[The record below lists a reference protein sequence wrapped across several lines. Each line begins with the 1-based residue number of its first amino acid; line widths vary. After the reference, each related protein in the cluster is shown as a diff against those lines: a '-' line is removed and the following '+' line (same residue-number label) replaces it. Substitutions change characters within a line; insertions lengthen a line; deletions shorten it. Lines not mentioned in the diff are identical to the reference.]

1 MITGMITKK
10 TLKYKLKHLY
20 RYIGNVLENIYP
32 SRLLTFFMEDP
43 QSSKLSQLHIQPQ
56 YCSRAFV
63 TNMLTSWAELG
74 IRDQRAS
81 FCLGISLLRSLHVNG
96 IHGKARGKVML
107 ICQVSW
113 YPRIHCATSWAE
125 VAITV
130 RLDSN
135 YPIRTSIKSIQTGG
149 YNSTHMETWFTVRL
163 EPGGKVR
170 MRFLI
175 SSPQSWAGSYW
186 QSQFRIL
193 YTHHYNPLWI

>member
-1 MITGMITKK
+1 
-10 TLKYKLKHLY
+10 
-20 RYIGNVLENIYP
+20 
-32 SRLLTFFMEDP
+32 MEDP
-43 QSSKLSQLHIQPQ
+43 RSSKLSQLHIQPQ

-113 YPRIHCATSWAE
+113 YPRIHCATQSWAE

-130 RLDSN
+130 SLDSN
-135 YPIRTSIKSIQTGG
+135 YPTRATIKSIQTAG
-149 YNSTHMETWFTVRL
+149 YNSTHTVTWFTVRL
-163 EPGGKVR
+163 EEEKWGWDFWYPAHKAGLVVTGSLNSEYCTHTIIIPSEFKTTLVMKLHILVPKVE
-170 MRFLI
+170 
-175 SSPQSWAGSYW
+175 
-186 QSQFRIL
+186 
-193 YTHHYNPLWI
+193 